1 MIYALLLLAQTIDAA
16 EFTARRAELLE
27 RLDGVMTV
35 VPCEELFG
43 GEPGID
49 ANTPIFDF
57 DYLVGAREPGAV
69 LVISEAGTML
79 FADTLHPEGID
90 TVLAKDA
97 FKGFVGKVVAEGDA
111 VELCAFGGGRG
122 MKTTRAAQETLE
134 AAGARTGKGARGAL
148 TAMRVIKSDREKEMM
163 KAVTDQTNA
172 AHVAAMKACKPGM
185 NEGELQKVI
194 EATFKEKGGTG
205 LGFPSIVGSGKNGT
219 ILHYMTNNKEIADDV
234 MIVMDIGSGYHGYSS
249 DVTRTIPSDGKFND
263 DEREIYQCVLDAQ
276 KAAERVLKPGATWQD
291 LERAAQSAIK
301 DRGLTKWSYAHAKDS
316 SVRHGLGHYVGLSV
330 HDSGTY
336 REKMAPGMVI
346 TIEPGI
352 YDKDKGI
359 GVRIEDI
366 YLVTEEG
373 FIRLSEGAP
382 REIEEIEKLMNE

>member
-1 MIYALLLLAQTIDAA
+1 MILTLLLLAQTVDAK
-16 EFTARRAELLE
+16 EFAARRADLLK
-27 RLDGVMTV
+27 RLDGATIV
-35 VPCEELFG
+35 VPCEDLVG

-49 ANTPIFDF
+49 ANTPLYDF
-57 DYLVGAREPGAV
+57 DYLVGAREAGAI
-69 LVISEAGTML
+69 LVISGAGTML
-79 FADTLHPEGID
+79 FADAVKPDGID
-90 TVLAKDA
+90 TLLPRDA
-97 FKGFVGKVVAEGDA
+97 FDGFVGKVVAEGDA
-111 VELCAFGGGRG
+111 VELRAFAGRN
-122 MKTTRAAQETLE
+122 MKTSKAAQKTLE
-134 AAGARTGKGARGAL
+134 DAGAEIGKKAAAAL
-148 TAMRVIKSDREKEMM
+148 TEMRLIKSDREREMM

-185 NEGELQKVI
+185 NEKEIQKVI
-194 EATFKEKGGTG
+194 EDAFEEHGGTG
-205 LGFPSIVGSGKNGT
+205 LGFPSIVGSGMNGT
-219 ILHYMTNNKEIADDV
+219 ILHYMANNKEIKNDV

-249 DVTRTIPSDGKFND
+249 DVTRTIPSDGDFND

-276 KAAERVLKPGATWQD
+276 KAAEKALKPGATWQE
-291 LERAAQSAIK
+291 LERAAQDVIK
-301 DRGLTKWSYAHAKDS
+301 DRGLTKWSYAHAKDF

-330 HDSGTY
+330 HDSGSY

-382 REIEEIEKLMNE
+382 REIDEIEKLMNE